1 MYKENESWLTDR
13 EIEIADTLTRFDSVQ
28 QAARELNLSTAT
40 VYTVLFGIRKK
51 LTKSRFTVNKVNN
64 WRKSSRVM
72 ARLLVPYYRLKI
84 SVEEGEIEE

>member
-1 MYKENESWLTDR
+1 MKENESWLSDR
-13 EIEIADTLTRFDSVQ
+13 EIEIADTMCRFDSVE
-28 QAARELNLSTAT
+28 QAARELDISAVTI
-40 VYTVLFGIRKK
+40 YTMLFRIRKK

-64 WRKSSRVM
+64 WKKSSRVM